1 MWLSVVMPVLNHS
14 NSLNSPAILL
24 ESWTTTTINTQHIIE
39 GETCSSRILAL
50 EEVCVVGGM
59 SRFIGESSMGRSP
72 NFVRTRS
79 LTESVMPM
87 FLRSCDSAAWIRR
100 SVDVVVILIIEAS
113 V

>member
-1 MWLSVVMPVLNHS
+1 
-14 NSLNSPAILL
+14 
-24 ESWTTTTINTQHIIE
+24 
-39 GETCSSRILAL
+39 
-50 EEVCVVGGM
+50 
-59 SRFIGESSMGRSP
+59 MGRSP

>member
-1 MWLSVVMPVLNHS
+1 
-14 NSLNSPAILL
+14 
-24 ESWTTTTINTQHIIE
+24 
-39 GETCSSRILAL
+39 
-50 EEVCVVGGM
+50 VGGM

-87 FLRSCDSAAWIRR
+87 FLRSWDSAAWIRR
-100 SVDVVVILIIEAS
+100 SVDVVVMVVVILIIEAS